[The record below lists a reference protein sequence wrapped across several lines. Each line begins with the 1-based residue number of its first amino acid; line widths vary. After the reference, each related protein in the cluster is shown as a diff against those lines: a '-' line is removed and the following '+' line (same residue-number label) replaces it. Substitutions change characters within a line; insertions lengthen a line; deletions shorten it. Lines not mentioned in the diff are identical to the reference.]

1 MYPMFVPN
9 SNAEDWQNYSVSK
22 SNMPTIGGIILLQ
35 ACIIW
40 MFVDAWCWQAD
51 SSDSMAWFNYGYKAG
66 VIVDKGKAFKL
77 TIWELRQI
85 YIWQTFTSQSNYNC
99 I

>member
-1 MYPMFVPN
+1 MCPMFVPN
-9 SNAEDWQNYSVSK
+9 SNAEDRQNYSGSK
-22 SNMPTIGGIILLQ
+22 SNAYHRWVIMLQ
-35 ACIIW
+35 ACTIW

-51 SSDSMAWFNYGYKAG
+51 SSDSMVWFNYGYKAG